1 MNSPAAMPHPTRS
14 TARIDDVRA
23 ATVGCFH
30 CGESLP
36 ATPVRR
42 RLGPEERSFCCE
54 GCAAAAQWIQE
65 AQLDD
70 YYRLRSEA
78 ASRVPTDDRELAAW
92 DRPEILAEHA
102 RDVPGGREITLIA
115 NGMRC
120 AACAW
125 LIDRALAREPGVLEA
140 SANAVTGRV
149 RLAWDPQRTMLFPLL
164 RRLQSLGYRPCLA
177 TGASQEQARR
187 QERRQ
192 WLLRLGVA
200 GLGAMQT
207 MMFADALNWGDGAM
221 SLPTRDFLRWITLL
235 VATPVVFY
243 AGWPFLAGCW
253 REVRQHR
260 LGMDTLIATSTLLA
274 FFASVIETMRGGA
287 HVWYDAAA
295 MFVFLLLLARAL
307 EQRVRRLASA
317 QVDAL
322 ARARPVFA
330 TREDAAGSR
339 QSVPP
344 AALEAGDIVCVAVGE
359 TAPADGILL
368 DDQASFEESLLTGEA
383 QPVAKTA
390 GDMVLAGTICQQ
402 RPVRLRVANTGSA
415 TRLSQLAA
423 LVERAQEHRPALAK
437 QAERIARIF
446 VSVLLL
452 SCCLVYGAWR
462 VYQPDRAFE
471 VALAWLVISCPCAL
485 SLAVPVALAAANSAL
500 ARIGVL
506 PIQPDALER
515 LAGVTDV
522 VFDKTGTL
530 TDGKPA
536 LTEVVALAELD
547 RVRVT
552 DIAAALER
560 GNTHPLADMFV
571 RAASDPGEASE
582 VIVHAGIGIEGFVQ
596 GRCWRLGHAT
606 FAAGREDDAAIWLG
620 DGRRGVAR
628 FVVTDAQRAD
638 AKPAIDA
645 LLAQGLSLHIL
656 SGDAFASVAR
666 IADALRLAQ
675 TRARQ
680 TPEDKLAY
688 VRDLQATGHRV
699 AMVGDGLNDA
709 PVLAGADVSIAI
721 GEGAA
726 LARQSADMVLASP
739 SLRRIPQA
747 VDLAHRTQRTIR
759 QNFAWAVAYNL
770 VALPLA
776 AMGMVTPWIA
786 AIGMTLSSL
795 TVTLNA
801 LRLTRAPSRVLHASS
816 SSPAD
821 DARRDEWLEVRT

>member
-1 MNSPAAMPHPTRS
+1 MNSPAVMPHTARS
-14 TARIDDVRA
+14 TARTDVA
-23 ATVGCFH
+23 QATTAGCFH

-36 ATPVRR
+36 TTPARR
-42 RLGPEERSFCCE
+42 QLDGGEQSFCCE

-65 AQLDD
+65 AQLAD

-78 ASRVPTDDRELAAW
+78 ASRVPMDDTELIAW

-125 LIDRALAREPGVLEA
+125 LIDRALVREPGVLEA

-149 RLAWDPQRTMLFPLL
+149 RLAWDPQRTPLFPLL

-274 FFASVIETMRGGA
+274 FFASLVETMRGGA
-287 HVWYDAAA
+287 HVWYDAAT

-307 EQRVRRLASA
+307 EQRVRRLASS

-330 TREDAAGSR
+330 TREDADGTR
-339 QSVPP
+339 RSVPP
-344 AALEAGDIVCVAVGE
+344 AALETGDIVCVAVGE
-359 TAPADGILL
+359 TAPADGTLL
-368 DDQASFEESLLTGEA
+368 DDKASFEESLLTGEA
-383 QPVAKTA
+383 RPVAKA
-390 GDMVLAGTICQQ
+390 VGDSIYAGTICQQ
-402 RPVRLRVANTGSA
+402 RPARLRVANTGSA

-437 QAERIARIF
+437 QADRVARIF
-446 VSVLLL
+446 VSALLL
-452 SCCLVYGAWR
+452 LTVLVYLAWR
-462 VYQPDRAFE
+462 VYQPERAFE
-471 VALAWLVISCPCAL
+471 VVLALLVISCPCAL

-500 ARIGVL
+500 SRLGVL
-506 PIQPDALER
+506 PVQPDALER
-515 LAGVTDV
+515 LAGITDV

-530 TDGKPA
+530 TDGKPG

-547 RVRVT
+547 RTRVIE
-552 DIAAALER
+552 IAAALER
-560 GNTHPLADMFV
+560 GSTHPLADMFV
-571 RAASDPGEASE
+571 RAAQHPDEACD
-582 VIVHAGIGIEGFVQ
+582 VIVHAGLGVEGTVQ
-596 GRCWRLGHAT
+596 GRRWRLGQAA
-606 FAAGREDDAAIWLG
+606 FAAGRKDDAAIWLG
-620 DGRRGVAR
+620 DGRRGFAR
-628 FVVTDAQRAD
+628 FVVTEVQRAD

-645 LLAQGLSLHIL
+645 LHAQDISLHIL
-656 SGDAFASVAR
+656 SGDACAPVAR
-666 IADALRLAQ
+666 IADTLRLAQ
-675 TRARQ
+675 VRARQ

-688 VRDLQATGHRV
+688 VRDLQTTGRRV

-709 PVLAGADVSIAI
+709 PVLAGADVSIAL

-726 LARQSADMVLASP
+726 LARQSAGMVLASP
-739 SLRRIPQA
+739 ALQRIPQA
-747 VDLAHRTQRTIR
+747 IDLARRTRRTIR

-776 AMGMVTPWIA
+776 AMGLVTPWIA

-801 LRLTRAPSRVLHASS
+801 LRLTRVSPAL
-816 SSPAD
+816 SSPPD
-821 DARRDEWLEVRT
+821 DNRRDEWLEVRT